1 MTTLVKL
8 CFAAL
13 IVASTVPGT
22 GSASPMPASP
32 QQAPSTTPP
41 TAYEPADTQAKPHE
55 PRPNPDASGKYHVG
69 DGVTAPR
76 LIYSVEPQFSDKARK
91 QKIAGNCV
99 VSITVGT
106 DGKVSDVHV
115 VTSVA
120 DSLNKLDKKDRAAAL
135 SLDEMAVKAAQQYR
149 FEPATFQGKPVP
161 VDLHVGINFQVF

>member
-8 CFAAL
+8 CFVAL

-22 GSASPMPASP
+22 GSASPIPASL
-32 QQAPSTTPP
+32 QQAPTQPP
-41 TAYEPADTQAKPHE
+41 TAAKQSDTQAKPHE

-69 DGVTAPR
+69 DGVTAPK
-76 LIYSVEPQFSDKARK
+76 LIYSVEPEFSEKARK

-99 VSITVGT
+99 VSMTVGS

-115 VTSVA
+115 VTSIA
-120 DSLNKLDKKDRAAAL
+120 DSLDKPDKKDRAAAL
-135 SLDEMAVKAAQQYR
+135 SLDEKAVKAAQQYR

-161 VDLHVGINFQVF
+161 VELKVGINFQIF